1 MTQKY
6 EKHQSFNNFI
16 GKESGE
22 IVKRQSERI
31 LPLLEEFL
39 NEKKG
44 DEYFRSIVHEA
55 KESLSG
61 KFPGKENESNVNE
74 TQKSK
79 FQITQFIAEEVN
91 KIYDKDVPR
100 YIFHRFRYDVFSKE
114 NRVDKFPPY
123 VQIEPV
129 SYCNYK
135 CVFCYQTDES
145 YFKPGNENMG
155 KMSYDLFC
163 KIVDELAG
171 NVDFISMASRGE
183 PTLNKDLAKMLRYAE
198 GKFLGLKVNTNA
210 SILKDDVIHAML
222 SGGVNTVVFS
232 VDAADEELYKKLR
245 VKGDLKK
252 VMKNIEHFH
261 EIKEKQYSKS
271 RVITRVS
278 GVKVSDDQSIEDMS
292 KFWGDMVDQIA
303 FVKYNPWENIYDL
316 KPNQIQTPCSDLWRR
331 LFIWFDGS
339 TNPCDSDYKSHLATG
354 ALNDF
359 SVSEIWRNGTYE
371 TLRKNH
377 LDGHRQSIEPCKRCF
392 VI

>member
-16 GKESGE
+16 GKENIE
-22 IVKRQSERI
+22 IVKRQSERV
-31 LPLLEEFL
+31 LLIINTFL
-39 NEKKG
+39 SEKKG
-44 DEYFRSIVHEA
+44 EDYFRSILKEA
-55 KESLSG
+55 KESLIGQFSQEKNNAINAG
-61 KFPGKENESNVNE
+61 NN
-74 TQKSK
+74 K

-91 KIYDKDVPR
+91 KIEDKDIPR
-100 YIFHRFRYDVFSKE
+100 YIFHRFRYDVFPKE
-114 NRVDKFPPY
+114 QRLDRFPPY

-129 SYCNYK
+129 SYCNFK

-145 YFKPGNENMG
+145 YFKPAGKNMG
-155 KMSYDLFC
+155 KMSFGIFC
-163 KIVDELAG
+163 DIVDQLAG

-183 PTLNKDLAKMLRYAE
+183 PALNRDLAKMLRYTE

-245 VKGDLKK
+245 VNGDLKK

-278 GVKVSDDQSIEDMS
+278 GVKVSDDQSIEEMS
-292 KFWGDMVDQIA
+292 KFWGNMVDQIA
-303 FVKYNPWENIYDL
+303 FVKYNPWENIYNL
-316 KPNQIQTPCSDLWRR
+316 ESNQIHTTCSDLWRR

-339 TNPCDSDYKSHLATG
+339 TNPCDSDYKSLLSTG
-354 ALNDF
+354 TLKEF
-359 SVSEIWRNGTYE
+359 SVSEIWQNPAYDTI
-371 TLRKNH
+371 RKNH
-377 LDGHRQSIEPCKRCF
+377 SGGKRQSVEPCKRCF